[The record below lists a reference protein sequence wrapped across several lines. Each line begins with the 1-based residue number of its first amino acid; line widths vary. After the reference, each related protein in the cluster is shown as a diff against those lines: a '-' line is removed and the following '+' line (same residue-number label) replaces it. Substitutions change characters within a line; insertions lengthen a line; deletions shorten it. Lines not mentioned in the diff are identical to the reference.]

1 MSTTVEIP
9 EPPRSQVNGGRPFV
23 TTFLDHLVSKKIVPK
38 EIAEQI
44 AQDALLRGNKNKK
57 TLVEILVEDFK
68 INSEEL
74 FDEVAHFY
82 SFKILKLGES
92 NSRRLTTQKV
102 GKILGELPRT
112 VVDEIR
118 KYKVIPFELSQDN
131 PEKVLIASPNP
142 SDREVHRVA
151 RAFPFQKFEVCY
163 MKESEWQ
170 DFMRQVGLE
179 KQIAISGLDS
189 REQAFEVD
197 EDLDGLLDVEIHKGQ
212 LVQML
217 DNVFAEG
224 VRAGA
229 SDIHVIPKGY
239 RKTSIS
245 FRIDGQLTEWYSIED
260 ARSEAVVA
268 VVKGRGLGLDRFERM
283 AAQDGSAQKQVDD
296 QTIRYRMSVLPVISR
311 EIGGKLESVV
321 IRILKDADASVSLET
336 IGFDQYSLK
345 WFSESISRPHGMII
359 LTGPTGCGKST
370 TLIAALR
377 SVMRPTRNTITVED
391 PVEYLIDGARQVK
404 LNSKLSFEEALRAI
418 LRHDPDVVMVGEI
431 RDQITADIG
440 IKLANTGHLTFST
453 LHTNDAP
460 SAISRLFK
468 IGVEPFLIA
477 QALNIVVAQR
487 LLRRLC
493 MHCREPLEHLDDNL
507 LARLGFTQDDVDEA
521 TFFRAKGCSRC
532 VNGFKGRVAIHESL
546 YMTPEIR
553 ELVIDSTDK
562 VDVDLMRA
570 MALAHGMQ
578 TLRASGLQLV
588 KKGIS
593 TIEEVASMTV
603 QD

>member
-1 MSTTVEIP
+1 MSSTVEIP
-9 EPPRSQVNGGRPFV
+9 EAPRVPANGGRPFV
-23 TTFLDHLVSKKIVPK
+23 TTFLDHLVAKKIVSK
-38 EIAEQI
+38 EIAEQLS
-44 AQDALLRGNKNKK
+44 QDALRGNKNKK
-57 TLVEILVEDFK
+57 TLVEILIEDFK
-68 INSEEL
+68 INSESL
-74 FDEVAHFY
+74 FEEVAHFY
-82 SFKILKLGES
+82 SFKTLKLGES
-92 NSRRLTTQKV
+92 NSRRLSTQKV
-102 GKILGELPRT
+102 GKILAELPKNIL
-112 VVDEIR
+112 DEVR
-118 KYKVIPFELSQDN
+118 KYKVVPFELSQDN
-131 PEKVLIASPNP
+131 PDKVLVASPNP

-179 KQIAISGLDS
+179 KQVALSGLDS
-189 REQAFEVD
+189 KDQAFELD
-197 EDLDGLLDVEIHKGQ
+197 EDLDNLLDVEIHKGQ
-212 LVQML
+212 LVAML

-229 SDIHVIPKGY
+229 SDIHIIPKGY

-283 AAQDGSAQKQVDD
+283 AAQDGSAQKVVDD

-311 EIGGKLESVV
+311 EIVGKLESVV

-336 IGFDQYSLK
+336 IGFDDYSLK
-345 WFSESISRPHGMII
+345 WFTESISRPHGMII

-377 SVMRPTRNTITVED
+377 SVMKPTRNTITVED

-431 RDQITADIG
+431 RDQITADIA

-493 MHCREPLEHLDDNL
+493 VHCREPLKNLDDNL
-507 LARLGFTQDDVDEA
+507 LARLGFTQDDVEEA
-521 TFFRAKGCSRC
+521 TFFKAVGCSRC
-532 VNGFKGRVAIHESL
+532 VGGFKGRVAIHESL
-546 YMTPEIR
+546 FMTPEIR

-570 MALAHGMQ
+570 TALAHGMQ

-588 KKGIS
+588 KRGIT